1 LSSEYEYNV
10 SRLLAEKSD
19 KLQQLQNNSK
29 SSAAEIDFVKL
40 EIETLES
47 LYDNYNRGMGY
58 FRRAYGGREG
68 LREVRETL

>member
-1 LSSEYEYNV
+1 M

-29 SSAAEIDFVKL
+29 SSAAEIDFVKM

>member
-1 LSSEYEYNV
+1 M

-19 KLQQLQNNSK
+19 KLQQLQNSSK
-29 SSAAEIDFVKL
+29 SSAAEIDFVKM

>member
-1 LSSEYEYNV
+1 MSSEYEYNV

-29 SSAAEIDFVKL
+29 SSAAEIDFVKM

-47 LYDNYNRGMGY
+47 LFDNYNRGMGY

>member
-10 SRLLAEKSD
+10 SRLLAERSD
-19 KLQQLQNNSK
+19 KLQQMQNNSK
-29 SSAAEIDFVKL
+29 SSAAEIDFVKM

>member
-1 LSSEYEYNV
+1 M

-29 SSAAEIDFVKL
+29 SSAAEIDFVKM

-47 LYDNYNRGMGY
+47 LFDNYNRGMGY